1 MTNRSL
7 PIASS
12 RLIERLAK
20 AHFSVDHGN
29 KPLGIHV
36 LYLNRSQTCALAARD
51 TSTFILNL
59 LPPDRHPREKKSR
72 NTGIGLEVPETSEHQ
87 IGSGL
92 VGLASSLNW
101 NEEGALSCRIQS
113 LRLLENMIQVV
124 WGEKP
129 GEPGE
134 SREVGV
140 LPCHPSSV
148 EGSDGGGWDCSLI
161 YRFLLPMGLAS
172 MADLFL
178 SNDLSSC

>member
-1 MTNRSL
+1 MATS
-7 PIASS
+7 
-12 RLIERLAK
+12 
-20 AHFSVDHGN
+20 FSVAMF
-29 KPLGIHV
+29 
-36 LYLNRSQTCALAARD
+36 YLINRSQTCALAARD
-51 TSTFILNL
+51 TSTLILNL

-101 NEEGALSCRIQS
+101 NEDGALSCRIHS

-148 EGSDGGGWDCSLI
+148 GRQRWWRLGLQSHLSVSSADGSCLDGRSFFIQRLVLVLKPCWGPVC
-161 YRFLLPMGLAS
+161 FLAR
-172 MADLFL
+172 
-178 SNDLSSC
+178 CC